1 MQDADVVVVGAGTT
15 GSMALWQLS
24 KRPGLRV
31 VGVEQFGRVHTHG
44 SFSGESRLFRTAAK
58 EGALYVP
65 LLREARRMWRELEAE
80 SGREIYLECGAL
92 SIGPAGSAPME
103 TTARV
108 VDEHGLAARTFGTD
122 QLRAA
127 YPQFAVHEGDV
138 GILDLHAGGLRPE
151 VAVAAALDRA
161 EAQGARL
168 LFNTGVL
175 DIERHA
181 DHTLVRTTQ
190 GTLRTRKVVVSAGSW
205 TRTLLPELADL
216 VTVKPLGLTWFM
228 PRRIEDFLPER
239 FPVFMRDVHL
249 RDGRVV
255 HFFGAPSLDG
265 YSIKVSPSL
274 LWEDVEHPGQVP
286 GGFTREELVLL
297 GQQAQALIPDLNPE
311 PVRTSLH
318 HDGFTADSVP
328 IVELDAAGDCTVV
341 AGLSGNGF
349 KFAPVHGRMLA
360 ELVLDGTSALHR
372 EAFTVAA
379 HRARRAAAAS
389 LDVPAPEQESVLV

>member
-65 LLREARRMWRELEAE
+65 LLREARELWRELEAE

-92 SIGPAGSAPME
+92 SIGPAGCEPME

-108 VDEHGLAARTFGTD
+108 VREHGLAHRSFTTE

-127 YPQFAVHEGDV
+127 YPQFAVHDGDV

-161 EAQGARL
+161 EAQGAQL

-190 GTLRTRKVVVSAGSW
+190 GVIRTRKVVVSAGSW
-205 TRTLLPELADL
+205 TRSLIPELADL

-228 PRRIEDFLPER
+228 PRRIADFTPDR
-239 FPVFMRDVHL
+239 FPVFMRDVYL

-265 YSIKVSPSL
+265 YSVKVSPSL
-274 LWEDVEHPGQVP
+274 LWDDVERPEQVP
-286 GGFTREELVLL
+286 ERFTREELVLL
-297 GQQAQALIPDLNPE
+297 GQQAQALIPELNPE

-328 IVELDAAGDCTVV
+328 VVELDPSGNCAVV

-360 ELVLDGTSALHR
+360 ELVLDGTSPLHR

-379 HRARRAAAAS
+379 HRARRLAGSSVTITPLEEPAA
-389 LDVPAPEQESVLV
+389 LV